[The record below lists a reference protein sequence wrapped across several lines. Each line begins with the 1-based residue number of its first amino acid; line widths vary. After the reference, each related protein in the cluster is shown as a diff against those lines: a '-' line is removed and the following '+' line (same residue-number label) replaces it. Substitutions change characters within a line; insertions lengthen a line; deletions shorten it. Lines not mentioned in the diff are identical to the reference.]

1 MIKID
6 EEKCNGCGLCVNAC
20 HEGALTIENGKA
32 KLIRD
37 DYCDGLGNCLPVC
50 PMNAI
55 SFEQREALAYDE
67 EAVMANMKAKKE
79 SPCSCPGNKIQEL
92 KPMGAVSSSAEIPS
106 MLKQWPVQVKLVPAN
121 AGFLHNADILIA
133 ADCCAYAYGNFH
145 KDFIQGKVVLIAC
158 PKLDNTDYSEKFAE
172 MFAHNAI
179 KSITVAKMVVPC
191 CSGIENMVRKAL
203 EASGKNIPLT
213 VKTISLEGNVL

>member
-6 EEKCNGCGLCVNAC
+6 EEKCNGCGLCVHAC

-55 SFEQREALAYDE
+55 SFELREALAYDE
-67 EAVMANMKAKKE
+67 EAVTANMKAKKE
-79 SPCSCPGNKIQEL
+79 SGGSCPGSKIREL
-92 KPMGAVSSSAEIPS
+92 KPMNAVSSCAEIPS
-106 MLKQWPVQVKLVPAN
+106 MLKQWPVQAKLVPAN
-121 AGFLHNADILIA
+121 AAFLNNADILIA

-158 PKLDNTDYSEKFAE
+158 PKLDNADYSVKFAE

-179 KSITVAKMVVPC
+179 KSITVAKMEVPC
-191 CSGIENMVRKAL
+191 CSGIEIMVRKAL
-203 EASGKNIPLT
+203 EASGKDIALT
-213 VKTISLEGNVL
+213 VKTVSTEGNVL